1 MKQSLEKY
9 KVYANA
15 VQEGKIVACE
25 YVKLATKRYLD
36 WFNREDLEF
45 KSEKVDRVVNFISKL
60 KHFQGKHNGKPF
72 ILLDYQFWIISNIF
86 GWYYKGTEKRVIN
99 YVYIELARKQ
109 GKTALAAAICLYMLI
124 ADGENGSEVE
134 LVANSAKQAKICF
147 TMASNYLQSIDIKG
161 KYFKRYRDSIK
172 FDTTKSILQVL
183 SSDAG
188 GNDGYNSYCFCLD
201 EAHAQPDSKLW
212 DVMCSSQGMR
222 ENALGMIITTAG
234 FNQFAFCY
242 GYRKTC
248 IEILKGVKQN
258 DSQFAAIY
266 TIDDDDDWTDS
277 RVWKKANPSLG
288 NTVFPSYLEQ
298 QVQQAKNNTS
308 LEVGIRTKNF
318 NQWVSSQDIWIN
330 NDIILDSTGDIKI
343 EDFAGCTAYVGVDLA
358 AVSDLTA
365 VSIMIPKDDKYY
377 FFNRYYVPQ
386 TCLYNNSN
394 CELYKEWKR
403 KGMLTVTDGNVCDY
417 DYVLADLLKLNQVVY
432 IDKIAYDAYNATQWA
447 INATTEGLPLE
458 PYSQALWHFNQ
469 GTKEIERLFKTKRII
484 INNNDITRWCFSN
497 VTLKFDFNENVKP
510 IKSSDMQKI
519 DGVIAM
525 IEALG
530 IYMEQPAYN
539 NQILI
544 V

>member
-1 MKQSLEKY
+1 MKQLLEKY

-25 YVKLATKRYLD
+25 YVRLATKRYLD

-403 KGMLTVTDGNVCDY
+403 KGMLIVTDGNVCDY

-458 PYSQALWHFNQ
+458 AYSQALWHFNQ
-469 GTKEIERLFKTKRII
+469 STKEIERLFKTKRII